1 MSLQTELALCV
12 AANKLREA
20 LDESTALL
28 KVLLD
33 KNNLKDSTLVEFQVE
48 ANQRVLK
55 QTEGY

>member
-1 MSLQTELALCV
+1 MSLQAELAYCA